1 MPLSD
6 WSVYESQ
13 LGPYI
18 MCNEVSIQPIVF
30 QCVKIP
36 HDLPQTFYKYTNPE
50 FRFAFLYGKVVG
62 FFYY

>member
-18 MCNEVSIQPIVF
+18 MCHEVSVQPIVF
-30 QCVKIP
+30 QRVVVP
-36 HDLPQTFYKYTNPE
+36 LDLPQTFYKYTIPE
-50 FRFAFLYGKVVG
+50 FRFAFLYGKVVS
-62 FFYY
+62 FLVA